1 MDNEPTESNRPAD
14 WPDEP
19 HEPVAEQPPAVPG
32 LPPTPQPAAPAT
44 PQQQPW
50 WYPTEQLP
58 SMQPGASL
66 PGQPGQP
73 GQSPPASQAPLPPP
87 PLPPYPPTAP
97 SAQPADPQGFGFDP
111 STWSGPTAPPPG
123 TWTTPGQPL
132 PPPPSNRPGAGT
144 ILTAIVA
151 GFLLIAIGASIGW
164 VTGRD
169 RGSTA
174 SPPVQGSGGGPLTQV
189 PQTLP
194 PSAQSGQSA
203 QTVASSV
210 TPAIVDVNTYTTR
223 YGLSTGKMFALGAGT
238 GMIVTSNGQV
248 LTNNHVV
255 KGANSIRVT
264 IQGRSG
270 TYKADV
276 IGVDPTDDVALLQ
289 IEGVS
294 GLPTVTL
301 SDSSSLQLGQS
312 VVAIGNALG
321 KGGSPAVTQGAVTAL
336 GRSIHVSGENGDSES
351 LSGLIQTNAAIS
363 PGDSGGAL
371 VNGSGQVIGMI
382 TAASTYR
389 PNQEVST
396 IGYAIP
402 VNNAVAVVNRIRSGD
417 NAGGIIIGKAGFLG
431 ISVQDLTEQ
440 AASQLGLSGVSG
452 VLVANV
458 APGGPAEKAGIPAN
472 SVITAVDGQ
481 TVTTFQDLGALLH
494 RHAPG
499 QQAQITYV
507 DGNGSHT
514 VSVTLTD
521 GPAV

>member
-1 MDNEPTESNRPAD
+1 MGDVQDEPTRSNRPAD
-14 WPDEP
+14 WPDEATDP
-19 HEPVAEQPPAVPG
+19 TGPSGARPADVPPTEAGPTPTPPAAG
-32 LPPTPQPAAPAT
+32 PPE
-44 PQQQPW
+44 QPW
-50 WYPTEQLP
+50 WYPTEQVP
-58 SMQPGASL
+58 IP
-66 PGQPGQP
+66 
-73 GQSPPASQAPLPPP
+73 PPASSQPPQPPP
-87 PLPPYPPTAP
+87 PPPPYPPTALSAP
-97 SAQPADPQGFGFDP
+97 TAQPDDPQGSFVFDP
-111 STWSGPTAPPPG
+111 STWAGPTAPPPG
-123 TWTTPGQPL
+123 TWTTPGQPV

-144 ILTAIVA
+144 IITAIVA

-194 PSAQSGQSA
+194 PSGQNGQGGQGGES
-203 QTVASSV
+203 VASSV
-210 TPAIVDVNTYTTR
+210 TPAIVDVNTFTTR

-276 IGVDPTDDVALLQ
+276 VGVDPTDDVALIQ

-301 SDSSSLQLGQS
+301 SNSSDLQLGQS

-321 KGGSPAVTQGAVTAL
+321 RGGTPSVTQGAVTAL

-371 VNGSGQVIGMI
+371 VNGAGQVIGMI

-389 PNQEVST
+389 PNQQVST

-402 VNNAVAVVNRIRSGD
+402 VNNAVAVVNRIRAGD
-417 NAGGIIIGKAGFLG
+417 SAGGIILGKAGFLG
-431 ISVQDLTEQ
+431 ISVQDLTAQ
-440 AASQLGLSGVSG
+440 AAAQLGLSGVSG
-452 VLVANV
+452 VLVATI

-472 SVITAVDGQ
+472 SVITAVDGRS
-481 TVTTFQDLGALLH
+481 VSTFEELGSLLH

-499 QQAQITYV
+499 DQAQITYV
-507 DGNGSHT
+507 DGSGSHT
-514 VSVTLTD
+514 VSVTLTE

>member
-1 MDNEPTESNRPAD
+1 MGDVQDEPTESNRPAD
-14 WPDEP
+14 RPDEAA
-19 HEPVAEQPPAVPG
+19 EPARPDASPPAEPAAAAST
-32 LPPTPQPAAPAT
+32 PPAQTPAPQP
-44 PQQQPW
+44 PW
-50 WYPTEQLP
+50 WYPTEQVP
-58 SMQPGASL
+58 TMQAST
-66 PGQPGQP
+66 QPPQ
-73 GQSPPASQAPLPPP
+73 PPP
-87 PLPPYPPTAP
+87 PPPSYPPSVPA
-97 SAQPADPQGFGFDP
+97 AQPDDPQGSFVFEP

-123 TWTTPGQPL
+123 TWPGQPVP

-169 RGSTA
+169 RGSA
-174 SPPVQGSGGGPLTQV
+174 SSPPAGSSGGGPLTQV

-194 PSAQSGQSA
+194 PTGQGGQSA
-203 QTVASSV
+203 DSVATSV

-264 IQGRSG
+264 VQGHSG
-270 TYKADV
+270 TYKAEV
-276 IGVDPTDDVALLQ
+276 VGVDPTDDVALLQ
-289 IEGVS
+289 IQGVS

-301 SDSSSLQLGQS
+301 SNSSSLQLGQS

-321 KGGSPAVTQGAVTAL
+321 RGGAPSVTQGSVTAL
-336 GRSIHVSGENGDSES
+336 GRSIHVNGDNGDSES

-402 VNNAVAVVNRIRSGD
+402 VNSAVAVVNRIRAGD
-417 NAGGIIIGKAGFLG
+417 SAGGIIIGKAGFLG
-431 ISVQDLTEQ
+431 ISVQDLTGQ
-440 AASQLGLSGVSG
+440 TAAQLGLSGLSG
-452 VLVANV
+452 VLVASV
-458 APGGPAEKAGIPAN
+458 APGGPADKAGIPAN
-472 SVITAVDGQ
+472 SVITAVDGRS
-481 TVTTFQDLGALLH
+481 VSTFEELGSLLH

-499 QQAQITYV
+499 DQAQVTYV

-514 VSVTLTD
+514 VSVTLTE